1 MHTTTNPDSLQRA
14 PLPERFCNLERLLHA
29 MQARDIDGLV
39 ATSML
44 NVFYLTGFNSIA
56 HKSDEPRPYA
66 VILSRHAP
74 EQPVFVLADYYLGSL
89 LSQPTWVEDVRPFRA
104 VMMPLDL
111 PPAPQDVDR
120 FIPATGADRPWVER
134 ARSRYSFKM
143 GDACRG
149 AIDDLGLAGRR
160 GRRHPF

>member
-1 MHTTTNPDSLQRA
+1 MRASSTQHTPDPRTHA
-14 PLPERFCNLERLLHA
+14 PLPERFCHLERLLHA
-29 MQARDIDGLV
+29 LEARNIDGLV

-74 EQPVFVLADYYLGSL
+74 EHPVFVLADYYLGSL

-104 VMMPLDL
+104 GMMPLDL
-111 PPAPQDVDR
+111 RSVQPTIMRSFRQPQ
-120 FIPATGADRPWVER
+120 
-134 ARSRYSFKM
+134 
-143 GDACRG
+143 
-149 AIDDLGLAGRR
+149 
-160 GRRHPF
+160 